1 MPEMLLN
8 RTYLCSAAELDAKKT
23 FECGQC
29 FRWNAEEDGAY
40 VGVAF
45 GQAGRVV
52 TEDNSVYIITDDG
65 TDPDVWR
72 GYFDLG
78 TDYEAVRAGFAAG
91 GDYLAMCAAFGAGIR
106 ILRQESWE
114 ALCSFIISQCNN
126 IPRIKGIVD
135 RLCRLFGDEIC
146 FDGQIFYTFPP
157 AERLAALTPED
168 LAPLRCGYR
177 AEYIISAARAVS
189 CGEIDLEALKT
200 CSAEAAR
207 GELLKLRGVGKKVA
221 DCTVLFGLGHME
233 AFPIDVWMKRALK
246 QHFPKDFDP
255 ASLGEYAGLAQQY
268 IFYYARS
275 EGTGKA

>member
-1 MPEMLLN
+1 
-8 RTYLCSAAELDAKKT
+8 A
-23 FECGQC
+23 
-29 FRWNAEEDGAY
+29 
-40 VGVAF
+40 
-45 GQAGRVV
+45 
-52 TEDNSVYIITDDG
+52 
-65 TDPDVWR
+65 
-72 GYFDLG
+72 
-78 TDYEAVRAGFAAG
+78 RA
-91 GDYLAMCAAFGAGIR
+91 
-106 ILRQESWE
+106 
-114 ALCSFIISQCNN
+114 
-126 IPRIKGIVD
+126 PRISACGHAKTLSPSNQNSSPT
-135 RLCRLFGDEIC
+135 RPHRLFGDEIC
-146 FDGQIFYTFPP
+146 FDGQIFYTFPQ

-189 CGEIDLEALKT
+189 RGEIDLEALKT